1 MLPGMPLVP
10 RVFYTIAIPLL
21 KDNTFIF
28 GYNYTVFPQGM
39 AGSHRIKQGIYKDS
53 EYITQ

>member
-1 MLPGMPLVP
+1 MPLVP